1 MLVFVFF
8 SLNRTTKHFILGL
21 FYKCLNLGILLP
33 TSLTSLFYH
42 NVRCKFCLW
51 WTRKR
56 NSLDTVDVS
65 LCVLPV
71 ISSFGSFVKYCVVTR
86 GDNDNDNG
94 MELTNVEIRVHN
106 CQDPIM
112 KLYYSAKYEPIC
124 MYCARNELW
133 TIPDQYS
140 QCQEYCSL
148 YTTNPEMIN

>member
-1 MLVFVFF
+1 M
-8 SLNRTTKHFILGL
+8 
-21 FYKCLNLGILLP
+21 
-33 TSLTSLFYH
+33 
-42 NVRCKFCLW
+42 
-51 WTRKR
+51 
-56 NSLDTVDVS
+56 
-65 LCVLPV
+65 
-71 ISSFGSFVKYCVVTR
+71 VTR